1 MLKTN
6 CVSVSCGNKRI
17 RVGKWLRRVSDVS
30 VTVAEWL
37 KHKGVYKAVDM
48 KSAAVTKEAF
58 MAQDDMNDKNSNVQ
72 NTHVKRKLPIVN
84 SDSAK
89 KKHLDTQD
97 IALQQRQ
104 EPLLDDV
111 GGYVQGTDVH
121 VLPPLDCDSCPAPDV
136 EIARAAGPSAAEA
149 RHTSLRA
156 AEKRAVN
163 KTQRGIGDVKFVQA
177 MQKASA
183 SADAAASKG
192 TEVFGQRSQWR
203 LRESVKRRRASS
215 ANTDPQSAT
224 SSPVDSQTPSS
235 VTPVHITALEPISR
249 ELAFADTHTCLDA
262 LPPPAALQL
271 QHTAASR
278 CRTGM

>member
-1 MLKTN
+1 
-6 CVSVSCGNKRI
+6 
-17 RVGKWLRRVSDVS
+17 
-30 VTVAEWL
+30 
-37 KHKGVYKAVDM
+37 
-48 KSAAVTKEAF
+48 

-84 SDSAK
+84 SDGDR
-89 KKHLDTQD
+89 KKHRHTQD
-97 IALQQRQ
+97 IALQQRH

-136 EIARAAGPSAAEA
+136 EIARVAGPSTAEA

-156 AEKRAVN
+156 AEKRAV
-163 KTQRGIGDVKFVQA
+163 KETQRGIGDVTFVQS

-183 SADAAASKG
+183 SAYAALCKG
-192 TEVFGQRSQWR
+192 TEVFGQRSQLK

-224 SSPVDSQTPSS
+224 SSPVDSQTLSS
-235 VTPVHITALEPISR
+235 VTPLHVTALEPISR
-249 ELAFADTHTCLDA
+249 EQAFADTHL
-262 LPPPAALQL
+262 
-271 QHTAASR
+271 S
-278 CRTGM
+278 